1 MSSNFCQ
8 SAIMRFLVVT
18 TYISVILAGDK
29 KVRLKDDNY
38 HFFRRGLFYDRSTH
52 WAVHVC
58 IYPPC
63 NKPKHAES
71 ISSECTECNC
81 DLPCWS
87 QLRKELT
94 FY

>member
-1 MSSNFCQ
+1 MSPNFCL

-29 KVRLKDDNY
+29 KVRLNDDN
-38 HFFRRGLFYDRSTH
+38 GYDMSTH
-52 WAVHVC
+52 WVVHVC